1 MEKDKNLEE
10 LFQQFNPDLG
20 SKDLFM
26 SSLSRKLEA
35 IEYVKRVQDAQI
47 HRYKAAI
54 LVAFIAGMVV
64 SVGLIAFIAF
74 LPTTAPLF
82 TFGIS
87 AAPFVFLEEHS
98 HLVAFIILSIIAST
112 SIIGVSNTF
121 LSVSSLKTWKLN

>member
-1 MEKDKNLEE
+1 MERDKNLEE

-47 HRYKAAI
+47 HRYKVAL

-74 LPTTAPLF
+74 LPATAPLF

-98 HLVAFIILSIIAST
+98 HIIAFIILSLIAS
-112 SIIGVSNTF
+112 SSVIGISNTF
-121 LSVSSLKTWKLN
+121 LSISSLKTWRIS

>member
-47 HRYKAAI
+47 RRYKVAI

-98 HLVAFIILSIIAST
+98 HLVGFIILSIIAST

-121 LSVSSLKTWKLN
+121 LSISSFKTWKLN

>member
-1 MEKDKNLEE
+1 
-10 LFQQFNPDLG
+10 
-20 SKDLFM
+20 M

-47 HRYKAAI
+47 RRYKVAI
-54 LVAFIAGMVV
+54 LVAFIVGMIV

-98 HLVAFIILSIIAST
+98 HIIAFIVLSLIAS
-112 SIIGVSNTF
+112 SSVIGISNTF
-121 LSVSSLKTWKLN
+121 LTVSSLKARKIS